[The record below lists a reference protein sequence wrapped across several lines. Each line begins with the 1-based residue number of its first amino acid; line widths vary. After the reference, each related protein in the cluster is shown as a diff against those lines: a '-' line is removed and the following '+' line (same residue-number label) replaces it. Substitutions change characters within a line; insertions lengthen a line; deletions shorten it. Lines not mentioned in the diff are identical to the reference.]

1 MPKLTFF
8 FFLQDSV
15 VVLQLPSVGC
25 NAVGAIKERH
35 WCYVNILPEE

>member
-1 MPKLTFF
+1 MPKLTFFF

-25 NAVGAIKERH
+25 NAVGAIKER
-35 WCYVNILPEE
+35 Y